1 MWSNFHT
8 LNNNPVGI
16 SSFYAYC
23 INLKILFKKTH
34 CYTGMSSSD
43 TYVFSWLHSESF
55 SGWQSELIIEVKK
68 KERNLN
74 ITKISKQIST
84 AMKLEVASKSFL
96 WLSQFAC
103 PRLRTVFKHI
113 QQFYTTEWWLLLIAF
128 ITRIL
133 VHCHRLRQNDDII
146 GNDTCAKPLDPFL
159 VNIVVVVYMSF
170 NKQTCSLS
178 HIAVNCIL

>member
-1 MWSNFHT
+1 MLTVLIRRSYLRRLIVT
-8 LNNNPVGI
+8 LVWVHLIP
-16 SSFYAYC
+16 
-23 INLKILFKKTH
+23 
-34 CYTGMSSSD
+34 M
-43 TYVFSWLHSESF
+43 FSVDCTQKVF

-68 KERNLN
+68 KESNLN

-146 GNDTCAKPLDPFL
+146 CKIKKRKLTKPKVEIFHINVFPVDVVSFEKPF
-159 VNIVVVVYMSF
+159 VKV
-170 NKQTCSLS
+170 
-178 HIAVNCIL
+178 

>member
-1 MWSNFHT
+1 MLTVLIRRSYLRRLIVT
-8 LNNNPVGI
+8 LVWVHLIP
-16 SSFYAYC
+16 
-23 INLKILFKKTH
+23 
-34 CYTGMSSSD
+34 M
-43 TYVFSWLHSESF
+43 FSVDCTQKVF

-68 KERNLN
+68 KESNLN

-84 AMKLEVASKSFL
+84 AMKLEVASKGFL

-128 ITRIL
+128 ITRIP

-146 GNDTCAKPLDPFL
+146 CKIKKRKLTKPKVEIFHINVFPVD
-159 VNIVVVVYMSF
+159 VVSF
-170 NKQTCSLS
+170 EKPVWLS
-178 HIAVNCIL
+178 RWV

>member
-1 MWSNFHT
+1 MLTVLIRRSYLRRLIVT
-8 LNNNPVGI
+8 LVWVHLIP
-16 SSFYAYC
+16 
-23 INLKILFKKTH
+23 
-34 CYTGMSSSD
+34 M
-43 TYVFSWLHSESF
+43 FSVDCTQKVF

-68 KERNLN
+68 KESNLN

-146 GNDTCAKPLDPFL
+146 CKIKKRKLTKPKVEIFHINVFPVD
-159 VNIVVVVYMSF
+159 VVSF
-170 NKQTCSLS
+170 EKPVWLS
-178 HIAVNCIL
+178 KWV

>member
-1 MWSNFHT
+1 MLTVLIRRSYLRRLIVT
-8 LNNNPVGI
+8 LVWVHLIP
-16 SSFYAYC
+16 
-23 INLKILFKKTH
+23 
-34 CYTGMSSSD
+34 M
-43 TYVFSWLHSESF
+43 FSVDCTQKVF

-68 KERNLN
+68 KESNLN

-133 VHCHRLRQNDDII
+133 FHCHRLRQNDDII
-146 GNDTCAKPLDPFL
+146 CKIKKRKLTKPKVEIFHINVFPVDVVSFEKPF
-159 VNIVVVVYMSF
+159 VKV
-170 NKQTCSLS
+170 
-178 HIAVNCIL
+178 

>member
-1 MWSNFHT
+1 MLTVLIRRSYLRRLIVT
-8 LNNNPVGI
+8 LVWVHLIP
-16 SSFYAYC
+16 
-23 INLKILFKKTH
+23 
-34 CYTGMSSSD
+34 M
-43 TYVFSWLHSESF
+43 FSVDCTQKVF

-68 KERNLN
+68 KESNLN

-146 GNDTCAKPLDPFL
+146 CKIKKRKLTKPKVKIFHINVFPVD
-159 VNIVVVVYMSF
+159 VVSF
-170 NKQTCSLS
+170 EKPVWLS
-178 HIAVNCIL
+178 RWV

>member
-23 INLKILFKKTH
+23 INQKILFKKTH
-34 CYTGMSSSD
+34 RYTGMSSSD
-43 TYVFSWLHSESF
+43 TNVFSWLHSESF

-68 KERNLN
+68 KESNLN

-96 WLSQFAC
+96 WWVSLPAQDLELFSNTYSNFTQ
-103 PRLRTVFKHI
+103 L
-113 QQFYTTEWWLLLIAF
+113 
-128 ITRIL
+128 
-133 VHCHRLRQNDDII
+133 NDD
-146 GNDTCAKPLDPFL
+146 
-159 VNIVVVVYMSF
+159 YYW
-170 NKQTCSLS
+170 
-178 HIAVNCIL
+178 

>member
-1 MWSNFHT
+1 MLTVLIRRSYLRRLIVT
-8 LNNNPVGI
+8 LVWVHLIP
-16 SSFYAYC
+16 
-23 INLKILFKKTH
+23 
-34 CYTGMSSSD
+34 M
-43 TYVFSWLHSESF
+43 FSVDCTQKVF

-68 KERNLN
+68 KESNLN

-146 GNDTCAKPLDPFL
+146 CKIKKRKLTKPKVENFHINVFPVD
-159 VNIVVVVYMSF
+159 VVSF
-170 NKQTCSLS
+170 EKPVWLS
-178 HIAVNCIL
+178 RWV

>member
-1 MWSNFHT
+1 MWSNFYT

-23 INLKILFKKTH
+23 INQKILFKKTY

-68 KERNLN
+68 KESNLN

-84 AMKLEVASKSFL
+84 AMKLKVASKSFL

-103 PRLRTVFKHI
+103 PRLKTVFKHI

-146 GNDTCAKPLDPFL
+146 CKIKKRKLTKPKIEIFHINVFPVDVVSFEKPF
-159 VNIVVVVYMSF
+159 VKV
-170 NKQTCSLS
+170 
-178 HIAVNCIL
+178 

>member
-1 MWSNFHT
+1 MLTVLIRRSYLGRLIVT
-8 LNNNPVGI
+8 LVWVHLIP
-16 SSFYAYC
+16 
-23 INLKILFKKTH
+23 
-34 CYTGMSSSD
+34 M
-43 TYVFSWLHSESF
+43 FSVDCTQKVF

-68 KERNLN
+68 KESNLN

-103 PRLRTVFKHI
+103 PRLKTVFKHT

-146 GNDTCAKPLDPFL
+146 CKIKKRKLTKPKVEIFHINVFPVDVVSFEKPF
-159 VNIVVVVYMSF
+159 VKV
-170 NKQTCSLS
+170 
-178 HIAVNCIL
+178 

>member
-1 MWSNFHT
+1 MLTVLIRRSYLRRLIVT
-8 LNNNPVGI
+8 LVWVHLIP
-16 SSFYAYC
+16 
-23 INLKILFKKTH
+23 
-34 CYTGMSSSD
+34 M
-43 TYVFSWLHSESF
+43 FSVDCTQKVF

-68 KERNLN
+68 KESNLN

-146 GNDTCAKPLDPFL
+146 CKIKKRKLTKPKVEIFHINVFPVD
-159 VNIVVVVYMSF
+159 VVSF
-170 NKQTCSLS
+170 EKPVWLS
-178 HIAVNCIL
+178 RWV

>member
-1 MWSNFHT
+1 MLTVLIRRSYLRRLIVT
-8 LNNNPVGI
+8 LVWVHLIP
-16 SSFYAYC
+16 
-23 INLKILFKKTH
+23 
-34 CYTGMSSSD
+34 M
-43 TYVFSWLHSESF
+43 FSVDCTQKVF

-68 KERNLN
+68 KESNLN

-146 GNDTCAKPLDPFL
+146 CKIKKRKLTKSKVEIFHINVFPVDVVSFEKP
-159 VNIVVVVYMSF
+159 VW
-170 NKQTCSLS
+170 LS
-178 HIAVNCIL
+178 RWV